1 MIRES
6 TAPAHPSGA
15 RTLVADT
22 SLPAAYPRNGETATE
37 GYLLAP
43 AKQPGDR
50 RASRS
55 RPRQGRALL
64 WPSKGFNVK
73 VSGAG
78 DYVVEANVYMPRLPA
93 EEFMDL
99 M

>member
-1 MIRES
+1 MGR
-6 TAPAHPSGA
+6 PP
-15 RTLVADT
+15 LKDT
-22 SLPAAYPRNGETATE
+22 SSPRRSSPATGALR
-37 GYLLAP
+37 
-43 AKQPGDR
+43 DR
-50 RASRS
+50 G
-55 RPRQGRALL
+55 PRQGRALL

-78 DYVVEANVYMPRLPA
+78 DYVVEADVYMPRLPA